1 MDITQLLL
9 WSSQGTRS
17 LEEYVQEY
25 LDIAYLSDLPDCA
38 LIDFFCDG
46 VNQPLQNQLRR
57 EGPRSS
63 LGSFMDYALLS
74 VGSLFTVGVAEECDT
89 MVDHV
94 MAAAPRNTHQMAATI
109 TTATRHVSADR
120 LESRHVSADRPEQ
133 RHVSADRPESRHV
146 TDPVRERRGLRS
158 SVADPPMTS
167 VRAAGIP
174 KHQPAASHSSPA
186 DGSLSSSSV
195 ATLSS
200 SSVATLSSSSVATLS
215 SSSVATL
222 SSSPVAMDS
231 CSPVATQSGS
241 PVATHS
247 SALDAMDKMAALP
260 VPTGKMAAPAVLKV
274 VGGVPATESAPETAP
289 VGELSPHSRRRRRK
303 KASSSPQDA
312 DVLQEAAVDLET
324 TPEVSPTP
332 PRLLALP
339 APPELLA
346 LPAPSK
352 LLAHQPATSSV
363 DFPNNFSWGGS
374 IPRGGEFVGGVPAR
388 SLPLSAFVLSWP
400 PMDCSPLWPLMDSD
414 PPWSFTDSVSP
425 WLPKPPDLPWLPEPP
440 DLPWL
445 PELSDLLWLSESPDL
460 PWLPEPPDPPWIHGT
475 PDPPWLSVA
484 PDPPWLPVA
493 PDPPWLPVAPDPPWL
508 PWNLH
513 WRPCS
518 RRSSN
523 AIRLRHEDAPS
534 GRGRYVT
541 ITSVPVMFLS
551 LSGLHSP

>member
-1 MDITQLLL
+1 MDLCLSPVSLQKTSPKQRSSSFPGEHLHGMDITQLLL

-38 LIDFFCDG
+38 LNDFFCDG

-57 EGPRSS
+57 EGQRSS

-94 MAAAPRNTHQMAATI
+94 MATAPRNTHQMAATI
-109 TTATRHVSADR
+109 TTATHHVSADR
-120 LESRHVSADRPEQ
+120 PESHHVTADRPEQ

-186 DGSLSSSSV
+186 DASLSSSSV

-200 SSVATLSSSSVATLS
+200 SPVATHSRL
-215 SSSVATL
+215 
-222 SSSPVAMDS
+222 PVAMDS

-289 VGELSPHSRRRRRK
+289 VGEPSPHSRRRRRRRRRRK

-339 APPELLA
+339 APPEFLA
-346 LPAPSK
+346 LPAPPK
-352 LLAHQPATSSV
+352 LLAHQPGTSSV
-363 DFPNNFSWGGS
+363 DFPKNFFGVGS
-374 IPRGGEFVGGVPAR
+374 LWVGF
-388 SLPLSAFVLSWP
+388 LPGH
-400 PMDCSPLWPLMDSD
+400 CRHRPLYC
-414 PPWSFTDSVSP
+414 
-425 WLPKPPDLPWLPEPP
+425 
-440 DLPWL
+440 
-445 PELSDLLWLSESPDL
+445 
-460 PWLPEPPDPPWIHGT
+460 HG
-475 PDPPWLSVA
+475 L
-484 PDPPWLPVA
+484 
-493 PDPPWLPVAPDPPWL
+493 
-508 PWNLH
+508 
-513 WRPCS
+513 
-518 RRSSN
+518 
-523 AIRLRHEDAPS
+523 
-534 GRGRYVT
+534 
-541 ITSVPVMFLS
+541 
-551 LSGLHSP
+551 